1 MTARGMT
8 MKRWLAI
15 LLALSIIGLAGC
27 TKPIEF
33 TGKSDNWSVDCTIS
47 PSAKEKAFTI
57 RYIGSESPAV
67 TQVYYA
73 FKNSNNFDSQGK
85 SDELAKHLTMSGK
98 STLVAPYREEDHFNL
113 HVQWNGKEETIAVS
127 KK

>member
-1 MTARGMT
+1 

-15 LLALSIIGLAGC
+15 LLALCIIGLAGC
-27 TKPIEF
+27 TKPIVF

-73 FKNSNNFDSQGK
+73 FKNSKNFDSQGK
-85 SDELAKHLTMSGK
+85 SDELAKNLTMSGK

-113 HVQWNGKEETIAVS
+113 HVKWNGKEETIAVS